1 VPPALAKTRS
11 LTPTLTSAALLI
23 AAALATTAC
32 QGGLS
37 MNGAAPQPVAGFVTD
52 EPAFD
57 KFISTRPTPEEFRRV
72 YPDVTLVL
80 PGQIATKELRFN
92 NSRYFAQ
99 TDDQGR
105 ITGGRFQ

>member
-1 VPPALAKTRS
+1 MRPHLARALVLVAV
-11 LTPTLTSAALLI
+11 ALF
-23 AAALATTAC
+23 TTAC

-37 MNGAAPQPVAGFVTD
+37 MNGTTAQPVAGYVTD
-52 EPAFD
+52 LPAFEQ
-57 KFISTRPTPEEFRRV
+57 FIAARPTPEEFRRV

-80 PGQIATKELRFN
+80 PGQIASKELRFN

-99 TDDQGR
+99 LDDQNR